1 MFPRGRFSYSQ
12 DTRRETEL
20 PFCGFPSPMRHREN
34 FNNTRAVHTEEG
46 RDEHNQT
53 IRRVFSHRRAK
64 IKTTDAPNT
73 GSEITRPPLTGKQK
87 KRIDFSILLSDERKT
102 GFEPATPTLARW
114 CSTTELFPHFFLFFS
129 SSPPLSPSLFFL
141 PPSSSGGEKH
151 RAENGIRTRDPHL
164 GKVVLYH

>member
-1 MFPRGRFSYSQ
+1 
-12 DTRRETEL
+12 
-20 PFCGFPSPMRHREN
+20 MRHREN

-46 RDEHNQT
+46 CDERNLT

-102 GFEPATPTLARW
+102 GFGPATPTLARW
-114 CSTTELFPHFFLFFS
+114 CSTTELFPHFFLPSFS
-129 SSPPLSPSLFFL
+129 